1 MMSVCTS
8 IGHYTSVQDK
18 ENERLRQIIKERDA
32 QIEVLQQAHI
42 SSIEILS
49 SNFSRLENIVNEFC
63 ELLNDASR
71 CRPTLP
77 EDDIRLQL
85 LRTMSVAQ
93 LQNKRL
99 RQRIAKWRNF
109 VESGADDW
117 FGSPESIMVLVDH
130 KELLRDI
137 DPLNKQPEPD
147 LFITT
152 DIASL
157 REKDS
162 SESLRED
169 SITTTTTTRSRN
181 NSSATSDTCSSSP
194 KLFLPSISPSPPEPS
209 FQPHPKPIVTSRT
222 SSLTSLS
229 LLSPIPATT
238 EPMEPME
245 TKRPSPYQSRS
256 ATTRMITTLKR
267 TISRR
272 GQRG

>member
-1 MMSVCTS
+1 MSVCTS
-8 IGHYTSVQDK
+8 IGHHASVQDK
-18 ENERLRQIIKERDA
+18 ENERLRQIIRERDV

-99 RQRIAKWRNF
+99 RQRIAKWRSF

-137 DPLNKQPEPD
+137 DPHNRPPVSELHHNSDGPTIRD
-147 LFITT
+147 
-152 DIASL
+152 
-157 REKDS
+157 KDS
-162 SESLRED
+162 SESLRDD
-169 SITTTTTTRSRN
+169 SITTVSTTSSRN
-181 NSSATSDTCSSSP
+181 NSSATSDTSSNSP
-194 KLFLPSISPSPPEPS
+194 KRLIANMSLSPEPPT
-209 FQPHPKPIVTSRT
+209 QLPLKTNVTARS

-229 LLSPIPATT
+229 LPSAIPAT
-238 EPMEPME
+238 EPME
-245 TKRPSPYQSRS
+245 TKRQNPQQSRS
-256 ATTRMITTLKR
+256 ATTRMITSLKKS
-267 TISRR
+267 ISRR
-272 GQRG
+272 GGSVRIKG